1 MQKCSSS
8 ALEPS
13 SESLARR
20 KEFGKLFS
28 ALRRVRSRTPFF
40 ELAAHRIPT
49 LWGLY
54 RGLRRE
60 APTSDIRW
68 RMRKIFEKNRG
79 LTGSEKTIICLRRGY
94 KWLETFQRT
103 RSGDTH
109 LQAVLERYSRMI
121 AAKREREHWE
131 QVLGEEWAWQERMRK
146 KPILTGSLLRASLDN
161 PPLPRL
167 YPLPEHISR
176 MIHKRRVAREARFA
190 KQQVLLEQ
198 QQDLIREAQFEEG
211 ALTGNSAKLVFGGE
225 NKNEWTKEVRDGLT
239 EIVQAYE
246 RSQARLRTTVSPE
259 LFEVMAA
266 ARRFKIAN
274 KTRERENE
282 RRGVLTRAS
291 LKRAR
296 GRPPA
301 HVWDR
306 MSEEEKE
313 VDRVKRLQGEG
324 GYVGMVKR
332 MAGMRMRDG
341 DTWKKEVEAN
351 EEAKERECQVERENE
366 RRRVE

>member
-1 MQKCSSS
+1 MQKCRSS
-8 ALEPS
+8 ALDPS

-20 KEFGKLFS
+20 KEFSKLFS

-94 KWLETFQRT
+94 KWLETFQRA

-167 YPLPEHISR
+167 YPLPEHISH

-198 QQDLIREAQFEEG
+198 QQDLIREAQFEEVQ
-211 ALTGNSAKLVFGGE
+211 SWIFGGE

-239 EIVQAYE
+239 EIAQAYE

-274 KTRERENE
+274 KTREREK
-282 RRGVLTRAS
+282 RTA
-291 LKRAR
+291 RAR

-313 VDRVKRLQGEG
+313 VDRVKRLRGEG

-351 EEAKERECQVERENE
+351 EEAKERESQVERENE
-366 RRRVE
+366 RRRAE